1 MRQLLLEI
9 IKHCPDLMTEIIPT
23 RLSNEQAGY
32 DWTLPE
38 LMNAFK
44 AVSTLSKFSKEE
56 ICFCFFIDGLD
67 EHHGNNFDLIK
78 AIKDMS
84 RVPHIKFCVSS
95 RPWNIFED
103 AFGQD
108 EQKKF
113 YMQDLTQEDIA
124 TYTKDYLKE
133 ISQSCFDESSQE
145 LAEKLVTEV
154 IARAQ
159 GVFLWVFL
167 VMNSLKEGFVNAD
180 SLELLYDRLLE
191 MPTDLEGFFE
201 RMIFSVDRVYRKMM
215 ASIKNPWTLA
225 RRQLNGRYKGLLEMR
240 SHRCSPSVVFFHRT
254 VQDYLE
260 TQDMQDK
267 FAPQLGQAFSATH
280 TGCNALLALA
290 LTWPK
295 HWCNNGLATFQC
307 LASEAYREG
316 DPVSPLIINQL
327 REALVIPDVISAS
340 AFEDLRLG
348 IMFDPKSGF
357 SIL

>member
-1 MRQLLLEI
+1 
-9 IKHCPDLMTEIIPT
+9 
-23 RLSNEQAGY
+23 
-32 DWTLPE
+32 
-38 LMNAFK
+38 
-44 AVSTLSKFSKEE
+44 
-56 ICFCFFIDGLD
+56 
-67 EHHGNNFDLIK
+67 
-78 AIKDMS
+78 
-84 RVPHIKFCVSS
+84 
-95 RPWNIFED
+95 
-103 AFGQD
+103 
-108 EQKKF
+108 
-113 YMQDLTQEDIA
+113 LTQEDIA

-201 RMIFSVDRVYRKMM
+201 RMIFSVDRVYRKMMYATFQVMLAASRPLPLLMFPFLDREIAIRAINRDLRSEYNTTTNLM

-340 AFEDLRLG
+340 AFENLRLG
-348 IMFDPKSGF
+348 IMFDPKYRF